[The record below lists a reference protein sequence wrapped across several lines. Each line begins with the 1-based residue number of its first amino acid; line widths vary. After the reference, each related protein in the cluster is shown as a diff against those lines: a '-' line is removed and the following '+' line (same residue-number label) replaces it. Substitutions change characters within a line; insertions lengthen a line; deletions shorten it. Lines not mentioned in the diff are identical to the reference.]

1 MSDGYRGAQS
11 IRRAAGIKPQRGMTL
26 IELVI
31 AIVIIG
37 IASAALY
44 TAMASITGRS
54 ADPML
59 RQQSLAIAEA
69 YLEEIAL
76 QAFPA
81 AIGSCDGVAAS
92 ADRATF
98 DDVCDYDGL
107 NDVGVRD
114 PEGDLV
120 APLDPANP
128 INPLASYQVS
138 VSVTPQAWNGLAASD
153 VLYIHV
159 TVRDPAGE
167 DLILG
172 GYRARY

>member
-1 MSDGYRGAQS
+1 MNDGYRCAQPILRADG
-11 IRRAAGIKPQRGMTL
+11 IRRQRGMTL

-69 YLEEIAL
+69 YLEEIEL

-81 AIGSCDGVAAS
+81 AIGNCDGVAAS
-92 ADRATF
+92 AARPTF

-107 NDVGVRD
+107 SD
-114 PEGDLV
+114 PTAVDASGQV
-120 APLDPANP
+120 IAA
-128 INPLASYQVS
+128 LAGYGVS
-138 VSVTPQAWNGLAASD
+138 VAVASPPAPTWNLLPSAA
-153 VLYIHV
+153 VLYIAV
-159 TVRDPAGE
+159 TVTDPAGQS
-167 DLILG
+167 LVLG
-172 GYRARY
+172 GYRTRY